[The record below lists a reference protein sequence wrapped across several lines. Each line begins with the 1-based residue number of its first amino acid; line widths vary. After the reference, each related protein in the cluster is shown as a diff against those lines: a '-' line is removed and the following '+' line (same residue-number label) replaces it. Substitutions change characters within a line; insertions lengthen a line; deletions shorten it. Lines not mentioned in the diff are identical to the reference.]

1 MSRIAPHLCLC
12 LWLLIVFAAPGIA
25 APEELARPP
34 APAPAAPT
42 EIPPEIEPNLAE
54 GKALCEGGFMAPY
67 KHEEEAREIFH
78 NWCRENLARI
88 RKNTRYPPLAI
99 VARAS
104 GMVIVRMV
112 VSVRARVSPC
122 EMVRSSGSR
131 SLDDYTVKAVCGT
144 EYLPVPPELGVDELV
159 IWVPMGYRYWD

>member
-1 MSRIAPHLCLC
+1 MKT
-12 LWLLIVFAAPGIA
+12 VV
-25 APEELARPP
+25 
-34 APAPAAPT
+34 
-42 EIPPEIEPNLAE
+42 
-54 GKALCEGGFMAPY
+54 
-67 KHEEEAREIFH
+67 
-78 NWCRENLARI
+78 
-88 RKNTRYPPLAI
+88 LAI